1 MEKNKIETFKESI
14 TGMMAMVEAT
24 KVTTPEELDAIS
36 DKIKNVRG
44 ILKIIKAQKEK
55 FVAPAKQIIEEART
69 KYDPYIKDCDN
80 AETVLKSKATAYMV
94 AQEVIRKEE
103 EDKIAKKLEDGKIKT
118 ETAVK
123 RIEKLPDA
131 PKNVQTENSGLQL
144 RKRKVAVI
152 EDPNL
157 IPDEYWI
164 IDEVRVRKDAM
175 DREKNGLPQ
184 IPGVIIKEEVNVA
197 AL

>member
-1 MEKNKIETFKESI
+1 MENKIITFQESI
-14 TGMMAMVEAT
+14 KGMRAMVEAT
-24 KVTTPEELDAIS
+24 TVNTPEDLEAIS
-36 DKIKNVRG
+36 DKIKNVKE
-44 ILKIIKAQKEK
+44 ILKIIKAEKEK

-80 AETVLKSKATAYMV
+80 AELVLKSKATAYMV

-123 RIEKLPDA
+123 RIEKLPEA
-131 PKNVQTENSGLQL
+131 PKNVQTEKSGLQL

-152 EDPNL
+152 QDPNL
-157 IPDEYWI
+157 IPDEYWV
-164 IDEVRVRKDAM
+164 IDEVKVRKDAL

-184 IPGVIIKEEVNVA
+184 IPGVIITEEA
-197 AL
+197 SSASF